1 VADPYRWLE
10 DGDSPEVR
18 AWTEAQGDYAR
29 CVLDAVP
36 GRAAIAGRLEEL
48 FSIGSVAP
56 PVVRRDRYVYER
68 RDGRQEQPVL
78 YVREGR
84 DGPDR
89 VLVDPAAL
97 AEDAAAALD
106 WHYLSPDGR
115 LLAYGISEGGSEMS
129 LLRVRDV
136 PAGRDLPDA
145 IPWTRAC
152 SVAWLPDA
160 SGFYY
165 TRYPEPG
172 SVPAGEQDYHRHV
185 FLHRLGEDWRRDPR
199 VFGEGREPEDWPSV
213 ELSPGGR
220 WLVVSVSRG
229 WTRTEVY
236 VQDRESGGWTT
247 LAEGEEALYAV
258 TPRDDRL
265 FIHTNREAMR
275 FRLIATDPGR
285 PGPEAWSELIPEG
298 PDLLE
303 GVAVVGRW
311 ILALWLR
318 DAASRLTLHDLSGR
332 LLGDVPLSAI
342 GSVAGITGEWDGD
355 EAFFGFSSYTSPPAV
370 YRVDLPR
377 GDVGLWQRASA
388 DIDETAYEVERVRYA
403 SRDGTDV
410 SMFLVRRKGRRTGGA
425 APAVL
430 YGYGGFAVNLTPA
443 FGRGVL
449 MFLDR
454 GGLFAVPQL
463 RGGGEYGE
471 AWHRAGMLARKQ
483 NAFDDVLAAAEYL
496 VSHGHV
502 ASERLAIMGGS
513 NGGLLAGAALTQRP
527 DLFRAAVCQVP
538 LLDMLRYHLF
548 RIARL
553 WIPEYGSPEDPEAF
567 AWLHAYSPYHRL
579 VDGTAYPAVLLTT
592 GEADS
597 RVDPMHARKM
607 AARLQAATS
616 SGRPVLL
623 RVESRAGHGQGKP
636 LSKLVAEW
644 TDVWTFLFA
653 ELGLTT

>member
-1 VADPYRWLE
+1 VADAYRWLE
-10 DGDSPEVR
+10 DGESPEVR

-29 CVLDAVP
+29 GVLDAVP
-36 GRAAIAGRLEEL
+36 GRAAIAARLEEL

-56 PVVRRDRYVYER
+56 PVVRGNRYVYER

-78 YVREGR
+78 YVRDGR

-89 VLVDPAAL
+89 VLLDPAAL
-97 AEDAAAALD
+97 ADDAAAALD

-136 PAGRDLPDA
+136 AAGRDLPDA
-145 IPWTRAC
+145 IPRTRAC

-185 FLHRLGEDWRRDPR
+185 FLHRLGEDWRRDPH

-220 WLVVSVSRG
+220 WLVVSVARG
-229 WTRTEVY
+229 WTRTELY
-236 VQDRESGGWTT
+236 LQDRESGGWTT

-275 FRLIATDPGR
+275 FRLLAADARR

-332 LLGDVPLSAI
+332 LLGDVPLPAI
-342 GSVAGITGEWDGD
+342 GSVAAITGEWDGD

-377 GDVGLWQRASA
+377 RDAGLWQRASA
-388 DIDETAYEVERVRYA
+388 DIDETAYELERVRYA
-403 SRDGTDV
+403 SRDGADV
-410 SMFLVRRKGRRTGGA
+410 SMFLVRRKGRRTDGA

-443 FGRGVL
+443 FGRGIL

-502 ASERLAIMGGS
+502 AEGRLAIMGGS

-567 AWLHAYSPYHRL
+567 AWLHAYSPYHRV

-644 TDVWTFLFA
+644 TDVWAFLFA
-653 ELGLTT
+653 ELGLST